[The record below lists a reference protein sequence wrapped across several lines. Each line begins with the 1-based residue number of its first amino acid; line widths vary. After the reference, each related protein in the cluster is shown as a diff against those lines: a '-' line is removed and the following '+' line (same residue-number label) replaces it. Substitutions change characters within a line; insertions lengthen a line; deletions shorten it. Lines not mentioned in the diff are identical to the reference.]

1 MEKILFGGDYNPEQ
15 WPKEIWYEDNRL
27 FEEAK
32 IDTVSIGIFAW
43 ALIQKNEDT
52 YDFSKMDEIM
62 EYLYQ
67 TDKKI
72 ILATGTAAHPAWMA
86 IDILML
92 QG

>member
-43 ALIQKNEDT
+43 ALIQKMRTPMIFLKWMKSWNICI
-52 YDFSKMDEIM
+52 KQI
-62 EYLYQ
+62 
-67 TDKKI
+67 KK
-72 ILATGTAAHPAWMA
+72 
-86 IDILML
+86 
-92 QG
+92 